1 MCIVIAGYMLYAVLV
16 VSTHAYRVSTRLNA
30 LEPYISL
37 VLLKLIHPC
46 RQIQREVVAQK
57 FHNIQLGEL

>member
-1 MCIVIAGYMLYAVLV
+1 MFYAVIV
-16 VSTHAYRVSTRLNA
+16 VSTHAHRVNTRVNA
-30 LEPYISL
+30 FEPYISL